1 MMLEV
6 RGLCSGYGELQI
18 LWDVDLTVGDG
29 EWVALLGAVGAGK
42 TTLMRTI
49 AGSLPVVRGEIA
61 LAEEDV
67 TGMPAYDRVRRGLSL
82 VPEGRRLFRGMTVSE
97 NLIAGAFTVRHRR
110 VISERLARVH
120 ELFPILRE
128 RSRQQVGTLSG
139 GEQQMCAIGRSLMSA
154 PRLLL
159 VDELSLGLAP
169 VVVDDLVEAL
179 VRIRAEG
186 TALLVV
192 EQDVELSLDYADR
205 GHVLRQG
212 RIVGG
217 GPSAELLAA
226 ESLQRE
232 YLGV

>member
-217 GPSAELLAA
+217 GPSAELLAD

>member
-110 VISERLARVH
+110 VISERLTRVH

-192 EQDVELSLDYADR
+192 EEDVELSLDYADR
-205 GHVLRQG
+205 AHVLRQG

-217 GPSAELLAA
+217 GPSAELLAD

>member
-192 EQDVELSLDYADR
+192 EQDVELSLDCADR

-217 GPSAELLAA
+217 GPSAKLLAD